1 MHQEDPSKK
10 FARLRSAFRAFRVP
24 RGVLLTVLVAVAT
37 STVFTFLVAGFAYRY
52 RADLFPENV
61 SYLHEQPVS
70 EVQTRVRSDEPIV
83 DVVARAS
90 DAVVSVVITKDI
102 PVLERYYERVD
113 PFEDFGFFG
122 GGFEV
127 PRVRQLGT
135 EEREV
140 GGGTGFFVSSDGLLV
155 TNRHVVD
162 DEEARYSVVTNKGK
176 HYEAEVLVRD
186 TRLDIAVLRVADIPE
201 GEHSHLA
208 FGDSSA
214 LLPGQT
220 VIAIGNA
227 LTEFR
232 NSVSVGVVSGLS
244 RTITAGDRYG
254 GDVERLDGVIQ
265 TDAAINPGNSGG
277 PLLNLKGE
285 VVGVNV
291 AVAGGAENIG
301 FAIPSQMV
309 SSAVASVR
317 EHGEIR
323 RPYLGVRYIEL
334 SDTVARNNELPVSY
348 GAWLKG
354 GAEGPAII
362 KDSPAA
368 RAGLREDDIIVS
380 FNGISLEDRP
390 LGTLVQGGSVGQTVT
405 LEYLRSGEHRTVDVV
420 LERMPEEK
428 GA

>member
-1 MHQEDPSKK
+1 MK
-10 FARLRSAFRAFRVP
+10 LRYGEVFRSLHLSNE
-24 RGVLLTVLVAVAT
+24 VLRTVVVAT
-37 STVFTFLVAGFAYRY
+37 ATSAAFVLLVAGFAYRY
-52 RADLFPENV
+52 RFELFPDMAAGVGER
-61 SYLHEQPVS
+61 SVS
-70 EVQTRVRSDEPIV
+70 EMEAYTRATEPIV

-102 PVLERYYERVD
+102 PVLERYYERVN

-140 GGGTGFFVSSDGLLV
+140 GGGTGFFVSDDGLLV
-155 TNRHVVD
+155 TNRHVVE
-162 DEEARYSVVTNKGK
+162 DEEARYSIVTNAGT

-186 TRLDIAVLRVADIPE
+186 TRLDIAILRVEDVPKE
-201 GEHSHLA
+201 EYSPLV

-254 GDVERLDGVIQ
+254 GRTERLDGVIQ

-277 PLLNLKGE
+277 PLLDLTGA

-301 FAIPSQMV
+301 FAIPAQV
-309 SSAVASVR
+309 VASAVASVQ

-334 SDTVARNNELPVSY
+334 SDTIARNNELPVSY

-354 GAEGPAII
+354 GVDGPAII

-368 RAGLREDDIIVS
+368 RAGLVENDIIVS
-380 FNGISLEDRP
+380 FGGVSLEKRS
-390 LGTLVQGGSVGQTVT
+390 LAASVQEHAVGERVKV
-405 LEYLRSGEHRTVDVV
+405 EYLREGERHTAEVA
-420 LERMPEEK
+420 LERMPEGQGE
-428 GA
+428 